1 MDKNLND
8 EYKHV
13 IQMNKSIK
21 SQKLQTS
28 DQSNS
33 QRYRERSTTKENIP
47 RDFRPQNYRSKS
59 KEKNYTINK
68 DKQKQKEKSNYNH
81 IDNDP

>member
-28 DQSNS
+28 DQFNN
-33 QRYRERSTTKENIP
+33 QRYRGRSTTRENIP
-47 RDFRPQNYRSKS
+47 RNFRPQNYRSKS
-59 KEKNYTINK
+59 KGENYIIN
-68 DKQKQKEKSNYNH
+68 
-81 IDNDP
+81 